1 MLKPKTQVIEM
12 AGKNYQLTKMDART
26 GSYVAFKVAGVLA
39 PLASKADG
47 KTKVSTADMA
57 GALLGM
63 PRKDFDELQSLL
75 LRTVNRL
82 IEGPNGQQ
90 MPEPVLTAKGDF
102 VDEALAY
109 DAATV
114 IALTIRALMFNV
126 GDFFGAAGLMLP
138 AELTELG
145 SDR

>member
-1 MLKPKTQVIEM
+1 MFKPKTQVVEV

-39 PLASKADG
+39 PTMGITDA
-47 KTKVSTADMA
+47 MA
-57 GALLGM
+57 AALMGM

-102 VDEALAY
+102 VDDALAY

-126 GDFFGAAGLMLP
+126 GDFFGAAGLILP

-145 SDR
+145 SNR

>member
-1 MLKPKTQVIEM
+1 MLKPKTQVVEV
-12 AGKNYQLTKMDART
+12 AGKKYQLTKMNARA

-39 PLASKADG
+39 PTMG
-47 KTKVSTADMA
+47 STDAMA
-57 GALLGM
+57 AALMGM

-102 VDEALAY
+102 VDDALAY

-126 GDFFGAAGLMLP
+126 GDFFGAAGLILP

-145 SDR
+145 SNR

>member
-1 MLKPKTQVIEM
+1 MLKPKTQVIEI
-12 AGKNYQLTKMDART
+12 GNKNYQLTKMDART

-39 PLASKADG
+39 PTMGTTDA
-47 KTKVSTADMA
+47 MA
-57 GALLGM
+57 AALMGM

-126 GDFFGAAGLMLP
+126 GDFFGVAGLILP
-138 AELTELG
+138 AELTELD
-145 SDR
+145 SNR

>member
-1 MLKPKTQVIEM
+1 MFKPKTQVVEV

-26 GSYVAFKVAGVLA
+26 GSYVAFKVASVLA
-39 PLASKADG
+39 PTMG
-47 KTKVSTADMA
+47 STDAMA
-57 GALLGM
+57 AALMGM

-102 VDEALAY
+102 VDDALAY

-126 GDFFGAAGLMLP
+126 GDFFGAAGLILP

-145 SDR
+145 SNR

>member
-1 MLKPKTQVIEM
+1 MLKPKTQVVEV
-12 AGKNYQLTKMDART
+12 AGKKYQLTKMNARA

-75 LRTVNRL
+75 LRTVLRL
-82 IEGPNGQQ
+82 VEGPNGQQ
-90 MPEPVLTAKGDF
+90 MPEPVLTAEGDF

-109 DAATV
+109 DVATV
-114 IALTIRALMFNV
+114 INLTIRALVFNI
-126 GDFFGAAGLMLP
+126 GDFFGAAGLSLP
-138 AELTELG
+138 ADLMDLG
-145 SDR
+145 TSR

>member
-1 MLKPKTQVIEM
+1 MFKPKTQVVEV

-39 PLASKADG
+39 PTMG
-47 KTKVSTADMA
+47 STDAMA
-57 GALLGM
+57 AALMGM

-102 VDEALAY
+102 VDDALAY

-126 GDFFGAAGLMLP
+126 GDFFGAAGLILT

-145 SDR
+145 SNR